1 MADEK
6 KLDEKKLDE
15 EALESVS
22 GGKVS
27 FTPPVYDPE
36 DKEYTCPVCGGSV
49 TDCGV
54 SGAPLKCKGCGRAFR
69 FDGSTLVEE

>member
-36 DKEYTCPVCGGSV
+36 AKEYTCPVCGETIIDNGINSSRV
-49 TDCGV
+49 QC
-54 SGAPLKCKGCGRAFR
+54 SSCGRWFR
-69 FDGSTLVEE
+69 FHGSTLVEE